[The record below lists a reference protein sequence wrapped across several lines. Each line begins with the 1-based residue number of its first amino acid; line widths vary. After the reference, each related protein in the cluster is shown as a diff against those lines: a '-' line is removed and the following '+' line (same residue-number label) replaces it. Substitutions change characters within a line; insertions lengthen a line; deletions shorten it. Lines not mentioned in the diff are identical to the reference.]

1 MNGKKYTL
9 FSVVFCQW
17 LDAGVK
23 FDIGATTS
31 TTLHKQEN
39 ISLFILKQNKLF
51 ERGSALSQWA
61 CIQQCW
67 YNDVYTPHVEV
78 V

>member
-23 FDIGATTS
+23 LDIGATTS
-31 TTLHKQEN
+31 NTLHKQVN
-39 ISLFILKQNKLF
+39 ISLFIPKQNKLF

-61 CIQQCW
+61 CIHQCW
-67 YNDVYTPHVEV
+67 YNDVSTPHVEV

>member
-1 MNGKKYTL
+1 MNGKNTP
-9 FSVVFCQW
+9 FFGCICQW
-17 LDAGVK
+17 PDADVN

-39 ISLFILKQNKLF
+39 IYMLILKQNKLF
-51 ERGSALSQWA
+51 ERGSPLSQWA

-67 YNDVYTPHVEV
+67 YHDVYTPSVELV
-78 V
+78 